1 MLIGRFRSAGVTV
14 GARVGLPVGEVG
26 GPLGVGVAVVGVAV
40 VGVAV
45 VGAFVALL
53 GAGVGLAVGGG
64 VGVGTCPP
72 AQSVVPV
79 WISAHSRLVHTL
91 SSACERR
98 ACWKYRLKAH
108 CVWCHAVSGKK

>member
-1 MLIGRFRSAGVTV
+1 M
-14 GARVGLPVGEVG
+14 
-26 GPLGVGVAVVGVAV
+26 GVGVAVVGVAV

-91 SSACERR
+91 SSACERK